1 VPARTL
7 EPQLMRASVGV
18 NIRHPID
25 VPPASAEH
33 TCCSTCRLVAL
44 PRRAER
50 AWQHIPGARGR
61 CLCAGLREDGSFAGD
76 LARLMDGPDLTL
88 YRRATAPCA
97 NQLLPVVAA
106 QDRLAVVLR
115 HTARWC

>member
-1 VPARTL
+1 MPARAL

-18 NIRHPID
+18 SVGPRTD
-25 VPPASAEH
+25 VPRASAEH

-44 PRRAER
+44 PRHAER
-50 AWQHIPGARGR
+50 AWQPIPGARGR
-61 CLCAGLREDGSFAGD
+61 CRCAGLREDGSFAGD

-88 YRRATAPCA
+88 YRRATAPRA
-97 NQLLPVVAA
+97 NQLLVVAA
-106 QDRLAVVLR
+106 QDRLEVMLR